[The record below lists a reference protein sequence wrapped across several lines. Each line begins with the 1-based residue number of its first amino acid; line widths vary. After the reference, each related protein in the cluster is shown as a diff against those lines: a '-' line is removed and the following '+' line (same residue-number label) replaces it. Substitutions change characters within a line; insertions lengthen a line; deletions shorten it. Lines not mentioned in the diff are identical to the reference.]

1 MNRRRPN
8 TFFGVAGRIIKV
20 ISLFFLL
27 IAPLS
32 KDVGARPNQAQEAFK
47 ELCTTVELSTSV
59 SPQDVDLSELKKE
72 ANYAIGLSQ
81 SRAKIQGMKCLFN
94 AKWSP
99 AISEKMRSFLEAKY
113 SDLDS
118 LMSKDWIAAL
128 IKEWESDDASVGVI
142 TWDIFVDDK
151 SYSLTSVAVFGAD
164 AKVLYDDK
172 LADIPVNV
180 EEQAIP
186 ENNQEQ
192 KRMSQLSINPTDT
205 DSSYYYKRV
214 SSLFGSVT
222 LNYQVDASAEVAPY
236 ISPITNDG
244 IFNVIPIKVMC
255 WKSNPS
261 GIPPLGVPVV
271 FFGTGGA
278 VGNKNAPYNS
288 PIRITGSVDH
298 FHTGTYDVKLADGL
312 GSSWTVSFSVS
323 YVVGIG
329 ISPPS
334 DNTTPVVLQA
344 PNTTGRQINI
354 ADMVYYDFWAGKYRG
369 TFWNTGYLY
378 CQNFIVRAGEGGS
391 EKGTITTELPIQCA
405 YHWWDIVPQIQYEG
419 YAGEL
424 YLSVEY
430 VRGHMIP
437 SPNCTM
443 IGSQYDINESQQ
455 TTVTVAVQNP
465 STVVSMGP
473 GEVVLDISSLGNIL
487 KVIGSASQS
496 LGTIQPGA
504 SGTYTFTLEGKN
516 PGSARPQ
523 ALVSGQ
529 WGWPA
534 GDAGKTF
541 SRTATLD
548 KDINVKPQGDANGDG
563 NVTVADIVYLV
574 SYLFKHGPAPASIQ
588 SGDANCDG
596 KVTIAD
602 IVYLVSYLFK
612 GGPPPGC

>member
-8 TFFGVAGRIIKV
+8 TFFGVAGCIIKV

-32 KDVGARPNQAQEAFK
+32 KDVGARSNQAQEAFK

-94 AKWSP
+94 SKWSP

-113 SDLDS
+113 SDLRDQ
-118 LMSKDWIAAL
+118 MSQDWIYTQL
-128 IKEWESDDASVGVI
+128 KEWESDDASVGVI

-172 LADIPVNV
+172 LADIPVKV
-180 EEQAIP
+180 EKQTIP

-205 DSSYYYKRV
+205 DSRSYSQRISGGLGSITHHYK
-214 SSLFGSVT
+214 
-222 LNYQVDASAEVAPY
+222 VDASAEVSPY

-244 IFNVIPIKVMC
+244 IFNVSPINVTC
-255 WKSNPS
+255 WKSNPTGWPPS
-261 GIPPLGVPVV
+261 GDPVV
-271 FFGTGGA
+271 FFGTGGT
-278 VGNKNAPYNS
+278 VDNKNAPFNS
-288 PIRITGSVDH
+288 PISITGSVDH
-298 FHTGTYDVKLADGL
+298 FHTGTYDVKLSDGK

-354 ADMVYYDFWAGKYRG
+354 ADMVYMDFWAGKYRG

-378 CQNFIVRAGEGGS
+378 CQNFLVRTGDGGN
-391 EKGTITTELPIQCA
+391 EKGTITTVLPMQCA
-405 YHWWDIVPQIQYEG
+405 YHEWFVVSELLCMES
-419 YAGEL
+419 AGEL
-424 YLSVEY
+424 SLSVEY

-443 IGSQYDINESQQ
+443 IDSQYDINVSQQ
-455 TTVTVAVQNP
+455 TTVTVTVQNP

-473 GEVVLDISSLGNIL
+473 GQVVLDISSLGDIL
-487 KVIGSASQS
+487 KVIGIASES

-563 NVTVADIVYLV
+563 NVTVADIVYLIN
-574 SYLFKHGPAPASIQ
+574 YLLKFGPAPASIQ

-596 KVTIAD
+596 KVSLSD
-602 IVYLVSYLFK
+602 IVYLINYLFK
-612 GGPPPGC
+612 FGPPPGC